1 MNDSLLHDVIA
12 AATLLWGSYQP
23 TRLIELPRLAQRA
36 GVGRVVVKL
45 ESGRPFGNFKV
56 LGGMTAGLCALARAA
71 GASIEELLSGQTP
84 HTSLPRLICASD
96 GNHGLAVAAAAR
108 RAGADASVYLPRCA
122 SRLRADRIQAQ
133 GAEVIW
139 VDGTY
144 DDAVDEA
151 ARAAS
156 RGDGLLI
163 SDTSSDPDDL
173 IVHDVMAGYGL
184 LTTELVAQCQQILAG
199 YPTHLFVQAG
209 VGGLAAAMA
218 DGLCTLPEGPRQ
230 MIVVEPASA
239 ACVGHALALGHPER
253 LGGDLHTCA
262 EMLACGLA
270 SASAVQILLKHEAHS
285 IVVSEEQLQDAV
297 DALRDTGGPA
307 TTPSGAAGLAGLLH
321 VAMEPL
327 LRRRHELEANS
338 VVLLVATEADASPT
352 TPELT

>member
-1 MNDSLLHDVIA
+1 MNDSLLPDVMA
-12 AATLLWGSYQP
+12 AANLLWVSYQP
-23 TRLIELPRLAQRA
+23 TRLIELPPLAQRA
-36 GVGRVVVKL
+36 GVGRVLVKV
-45 ESGRPFGNFKV
+45 EGSRPFGNFKV
-56 LGGMTAGLCALARAA
+56 LGGMTAGLCALARAS
-71 GASIEELLSGQTP
+71 GASIEELLSGQTL
-84 HTSLPRLICASD
+84 HKSLPRLICASD
-96 GNHGLAVAAAAR
+96 GNHGLAVAAAAQ

-122 SRLRADRIQAQ
+122 SRLRADRITAQ

-151 ARAAS
+151 AGAAL

-184 LTTELVAQCQQILAG
+184 LTTELVAQCQEILAG

-230 MIVVEPASA
+230 MIVVEPTSA

-253 LGGDLHTCA
+253 LAGDLHTCA

-270 SASAVQILLKHEAHS
+270 SASAVRILLKHEARS
-285 IVVSEEQLQDAV
+285 ITVSEEQLRDAV
-297 DALRDTGGPA
+297 DTLRDTGGPA
-307 TTPSGAAGLAGLLH
+307 TTPSGAAGLAGFLH

-327 LRRRHELEANS
+327 LRRRHDLDANS
-338 VVLLVATEADASPT
+338 TVLLVTTEADASPGNT
-352 TPELT
+352 